1 MQKKIDASKKQLMPK
16 TTKPKSTSG
25 QRAADV
31 LTTFGGSWSFIT
43 IFLVLLVLWMLVNI
57 YGWIH
62 AWDPYPFILLNLVL
76 SCLAAIQAP
85 IILMS
90 QNRAAQKDRQ
100 RQEYDYLVN
109 RKALKEIDEIM
120 KIVSRIDRKINK

>member
-1 MQKKIDASKKQLMPK
+1 MSHKTGTPKNHLMPHA
-16 TTKPKSTSG
+16 TKQKSTFG
-25 QRAADV
+25 QKSADA
-31 LTTFGGSWSFIT
+31 LTSFGGSWKFII
-43 IFLVLLVLWMLVNI
+43 IFLVLLVLWMLANI
-57 YGWIH
+57 YAWTQ

-109 RKALKEIDEIM
+109 RKALKEIDQILT
-120 KIVSRIDRKINK
+120 IVTRIDRKQNK

>member
-1 MQKKIDASKKQLMPK
+1 MPKKTSTLKNHLMPK
-16 TTKPKSTSG
+16 TTK
-25 QRAADV
+25 QRATFGQKAADA
-31 LTTFGGSWSFIT
+31 LTTFGGSWSFIV
-43 IFLVLLVLWMLVNI
+43 IFLILLVLWMLVNV
-57 YGWIH
+57 YGWIN

-109 RKALKEIDEIM
+109 RKALKEIDQIL
-120 KIVSRIDRKINK
+120 KIVNRIERKLNK